1 MDEAVGGSDRVP
13 ELPGS
18 GAGRPQDTASSQ
30 NEEVFW
36 AWHSLFVSIYGLITA
51 SINVVYY
58 QTNLYRIPVLL
69 LFVLHSVW
77 TRKKHDSLPE
87 ATATFW
93 NVLMSDKHEIISKSL
108 VYVLNV
114 QHIDL
119 GKMSPVI

>member
-1 MDEAVGGSDRVP
+1 MEY
-13 ELPGS
+13 
-18 GAGRPQDTASSQ
+18 Q
-30 NEEVFW
+30 FYFF
-36 AWHSLFVSIYGLITA
+36 LFYT
-51 SINVVYY
+51 
-58 QTNLYRIPVLL
+58 QCEQE
-69 LFVLHSVW
+69 
-77 TRKKHDSLPE
+77 KKLDSLLE